1 MIANLTSHQNP
12 FLKQILSLAEGVSVL
27 YVEDEPVIREE
38 MAETLSTLFPE
49 VVTATNGKEGLAL
62 FQSREFL
69 LVVTDI
75 NMPLMNG
82 IELIRE
88 IRKLRPSQSVLVTSA
103 YSDAANLI
111 PLLNLGVGSF
121 VLKPLSWEQL
131 LPAFF
136 KELSV
141 ALATQQEQ
149 RYQKRLEREVNLRTE
164 ELREA
169 QTQLLRLS
177 EAKDGMLALIS
188 HEMRTPLN
196 AILGFLELVRPS
208 LAHDPDALVFLGYV
222 DQAANRLDRSTKKAL
237 EFSHFST
244 GKKSLSLMEI
254 HLEVLVQS
262 VWDQVLTSLA
272 PESRPQLTATGVK
285 EKLLYSDSEM
295 VAEVLRNL
303 FENGIKYGVPNPV
316 LEVSLAIKGIWAEL
330 TVRDHGPGFS
340 EHSLAQLFV
349 PFTSGNIMHHSEGM
363 GLGLALVEVIMMT
376 LGGKASGGNHQEGG
390 AWITLSFPVQRE
402 PSLRATQS

>member
-1 MIANLTSHQNP
+1 MITNLTSHQNP
-12 FLKQILSLAEGVSVL
+12 YLKQILALAEGISVL
-27 YVEDEPVIREE
+27 YVEDEPQIREE
-38 MAETLSTLFPE
+38 MAETLSVLFPE

-69 LVVTDI
+69 LVLTDI

-131 LPAFF
+131 LPALF

-149 RYQKRLEREVNLRTE
+149 RYQTRLEREVNLRTE

-169 QTQLLRLS
+169 QSQLLRLG

-196 AILGFLELVRPS
+196 AMLGFMELIRPS
-208 LAHDPDALVFLGYV
+208 LAHDPDALSYLGYV

-244 GKKSLSLMEI
+244 GKKVLSLGEMN
-254 HLEVLVQS
+254 LDVLVQS
-262 VWDQVLTSLA
+262 VWNQVLTSLA
-272 PESRPQLTATGVK
+272 PESQPQLMVMGL
-285 EKLLYSDSEM
+285 EGILLHSDAEM

-303 FENGIKYGVPNPV
+303 FENGIKYGVPNPCV
-316 LEVSLAIKGIWAEL
+316 EVSLTLKGMWVEL
-330 TVRDHGPGFS
+330 TVRDHGPGFD
-340 EHSLAQLFV
+340 EHSLAELFV

-363 GLGLALVEVIMMT
+363 GLGLALVDVIMMT
-376 LGGKASGGNHQEGG
+376 LGGKASGGNHQDGG
-390 AWITLSFPVQRE
+390 AWINLSFPVRRE
-402 PSLRATQS
+402 PTPTATPS